1 MQRRLF
7 LAVLVLAVL
16 ALSAKWLVDGEQKSP
31 GIRTREISYSTEY
44 SELPL
49 SSSPSPATRLQ
60 AVLDQVAGEAKRGN
74 WPGARL
80 ALRELESFWQSLRL
94 GQAASLELE
103 KEMDR
108 GLEDLRQ
115 KVWAQDEE
123 GVLQAAGELTKIL
136 RQLTA

>member
-7 LAVLVLAVL
+7 LAALVLAVL
-16 ALSAKWLVDGEQKSP
+16 ALSAKWLVNGEQKSP
-31 GIRTREISYSTEY
+31 GLRTREISYSTEY
-44 SELPL
+44 SGAPL
-49 SSSPSPATRLQ
+49 SSSPSPAARLQ
-60 AVLDQVAGEAKRGN
+60 AALDQVAGEAERGN

-94 GQAASLELE
+94 EQEKLQLE
-103 KEMDR
+103 KEIGR
-108 GLEDLRQ
+108 GLEDLREQ
-115 KVWAQDEE
+115 VWAQDRE